1 MINKRI
7 KKIKQRSEALESIP
21 GIGAKISQKLQL
33 IGVHR
38 VSDLKDSSPEQL
50 YKKLEQTIGTH
61 VDRCVLYVFRSA
73 VYFASHEKHD
83 SEKLKWW
90 NWKD

>member
-1 MINKRI
+1 MN
-7 KKIKQRSEALESIP
+7 QRPEKLESIP
-21 GIGAKISQKLQL
+21 AIGPKLAQKLKL

-38 VSDLKDSSPEQL
+38 VSDLKDSNPERL
-50 YKKLEQTIGTH
+50 YKKLEQTIGAR
-61 VDRCVLYVFRSA
+61 VDRCVLYAFRTA
-73 VYFASHEKHD
+73 VYYASHQKHD